1 LYKDKNEKK
10 ALFSIF
16 SFSLKRFL
24 AACREVSTYS
34 PLIFRGDAPPE
45 VGQRGGIM
53 KSEFSLFILGFFREI
68 FREKNEEEY

>member
-1 LYKDKNEKK
+1 MRRKR
-10 ALFSIF
+10 FSRF
-16 SFSLKRFL
+16 FPFSLKRFL

-68 FREKNEEEY
+68 FREKNEEEYKDA